1 MERRK
6 SGRILNA
13 RYWSCYV
20 FFNALVILGFCVILA
35 RASRLQLIEHATW
48 LERSQNQTEATM
60 RVPTFRGS
68 IYDRQGR
75 LLSFSVPQRS
85 LFADATRVDPHTR
98 LPARLAP
105 IIEESASSIAS
116 KLTSQRRFVWLKR
129 HLTDQQALAV
139 EDLKQPALNLVE
151 EYKRFYPYG
160 QVGGQ
165 VVGFVGMDGAGLEG
179 VEKGFDQTLR
189 EHSVTVGQL
198 QDGVRKCLWLDT
210 EPPPEPMENFGV
222 RLTLDT
228 FIQYLAEFELAKA
241 VQQYRAKAG
250 EVVILDPQSFE
261 VLAMANWPFFDPNL
275 AGKSSAET
283 WRNRAITD
291 SFEPGSTF
299 KVFVVSGALEEGVIK
314 ERDRI
319 FCENGKLALAGH
331 VIHDVHP
338 YGWLTIP
345 EVIKH
350 SSNIAAAKIAM
361 QLGNERYYRYVRGFG
376 FGVRTGISLPGE
388 VRGLVRSG
396 KKWRPIELAT
406 TGFGQG
412 IGVTPLQLTTGIAC
426 LANGGEIGQPTIVKE
441 MVDGQGERYEP
452 LRTRPFRRV
461 VSKKTAQQICAM
473 MVGVTLEGGTGTKAA
488 PEGYT
493 AAGKTGTAQVLDPQT
508 KRYASNK
515 YTSVFTG
522 FIPADRPRLAISVV
536 IHEPQGASYGGVVA
550 APVFRN
556 IAAKALPYIG
566 VYPRPGSPSLPPG
579 VRMAGTDGKKGAKPA
594 AAPAKNG
601 LAGALKPC
609 PKDPRAAPK
618 GMALPAVQKTPS
630 PGNKPSVSALTL
642 EAMNKTKA
650 PPALN
655 PTRVP

>member
-85 LFADATRVDPHTR
+85 LFADATKVDPRAH
-98 LPARLAP
+98 LPARLSP
-105 IIEESASSIAS
+105 ILDESTSVITG
-116 KLTSQRRFVWLKR
+116 KLASQRRFVWIKR
-129 HLTDQQALAV
+129 HLTDQQAIAV
-139 EDLKQPALNLVE
+139 EDLKQPALNLVD

-165 VVGFVGMDGAGLEG
+165 VVGFVGMDGSGLEG

-189 EHSVTVGQL
+189 ENCVTVGQL
-198 QDGVRKCLWLDT
+198 QDGVRKCLWLDAA
-210 EPPPEPMENFGV
+210 PPPEPMENFGV

-228 FIQYLAEFELAKA
+228 FIQYLAEFELEKA

-250 EVVILDPQSFE
+250 EVVILDPKTFE

-275 AGKSSAET
+275 ANKSSAEA
-283 WRNRAITD
+283 WRNRSVTD

-299 KVFVVSGALEEGVIK
+299 KVFAVSAALEEGLIK

-319 FCENGKLALAGH
+319 FCENGKLGLADH

-345 EVIKH
+345 EVIKY
-350 SSNIAAAKIAM
+350 SSNIAAAKIAL

-376 FGVRTGISLPGE
+376 FGVRSGITLPGE
-388 VRGLVRSG
+388 VRGLVRPG
-396 KKWRPIELAT
+396 KKWRPIEVAT

-412 IGVTPLQLTTGIAC
+412 IGVTALQLTAGIAC
-426 LANGGEIGQPTIVKE
+426 LANGGEIGQPTIVKQ

-461 VSKKTAQQICAM
+461 VSKKTAQQICDM
-473 MVGVTLEGGTGTKAA
+473 MIGVTQQGGTGTKAA
-488 PEGYT
+488 PDGYI

-508 KRYASNK
+508 RRYASSK

-522 FIPADRPRLAISVV
+522 FIPADQPRLVISVV
-536 IHEPQGASYGGVVA
+536 IHEPQGANYGGVVA

-556 IAAKALPYIG
+556 IAAKALPYLG
-566 VYPRPGSPSLPPG
+566 VFPHSGTPSLPPG
-579 VRMAGTDGKKGAKPA
+579 VHLAGTGQNKGAKP
-594 AAPAKNG
+594 PASSEKKS
-601 LAGALKPC
+601 LAGALTPC
-609 PKDPRAAPK
+609 PKDPRATAK
-618 GMALPAVQKTPS
+618 GVAIPAVQTKLPS
-630 PGNKPSVSALTL
+630 GSKAVASALAL
-642 EAMNKTKA
+642 EAMSKPKS
-650 PPALN
+650 PGDLSL
-655 PTRVP
+655 TRVP